1 MPAHRSPYKI
11 GLPNLLWIEI
21 LAMLFIVVACAKPTH
36 SAESLNHPSWPA
48 LEKEIEQSMPQA
60 LAVDKG
66 PADYVFYASTMLR
79 IRDSGSPD
87 LWLEM
92 SRQKDQPLVAVG
104 GFLCM
109 KQRKPER
116 AFEAALTVVSSG
128 ATNASDLYLTTYL
141 PAILYLTN
149 AQPTPA
155 NLATFSRLAGQKGEI
170 SRFENTLMFSSI
182 NVDFAN
188 HWLEKMP
195 TDNINPG
202 ILAGVVDGIAGHC
215 FETKQPMPPKALAML
230 DSFAKFSDARGIVF
244 ICDAPENSPHYKEA
258 WITVLQNEQLN
269 DADLIAPLASHID
282 YVVKNIP
289 YQELDLRPKLLKR
302 IERIRK
308 IKQEKGPAI
317 K

>member
-1 MPAHRSPYKI
+1 
-11 GLPNLLWIEI
+11 
-21 LAMLFIVVACAKPTH
+21 
-36 SAESLNHPSWPA
+36 
-48 LEKEIEQSMPQA
+48 
-60 LAVDKG
+60 
-66 PADYVFYASTMLR
+66 
-79 IRDSGSPD
+79 
-87 LWLEM
+87 
-92 SRQKDQPLVAVG
+92 
-104 GFLCM
+104 
-109 KQRKPER
+109 
-116 AFEAALTVVSSG
+116 
-128 ATNASDLYLTTYL
+128 
-141 PAILYLTN
+141 
-149 AQPTPA
+149 
-155 NLATFSRLAGQKGEI
+155 
-170 SRFENTLMFSSI
+170 
-182 NVDFAN
+182 
-188 HWLEKMP
+188 MP